1 MLPDL
6 IEKADLPE
14 GIGVLADKG
23 YCSKKNSHCL
33 ASHGLIDGI
42 MHKASRGKKLTDT
55 ERSLNKV
62 ISKTRSL
69 IERTFGSIRL
79 WFSGGRYRY
88 RGLERTHTQNILEV
102 MAYNLK
108 RKPRLFYTPKCQIVL
123 MPLFR
128 GGIPPLKRRDREG
141 RSSTQ
146 LGLNTLNIELERC
159 GR

>member
-55 ERSLNKV
+55 ERSLN
-62 ISKTRSL
+62 
-69 IERTFGSIRL
+69 
-79 WFSGGRYRY
+79 
-88 RGLERTHTQNILEV
+88 N
-102 MAYNLK
+102 A
-108 RKPRLFYTPKCQIVL
+108 
-123 MPLFR
+123 
-128 GGIPPLKRRDREG
+128 
-141 RSSTQ
+141 SST
-146 LGLNTLNIELERC
+146 
-159 GR
+159 